1 MPKQFK
7 NSKKI
12 LAATV
17 LTTALSVA
25 PIVSNADTNQTAEPA
40 FGPLGPVTPTLPA
53 EPSLPAELP
62 AEPKEYKDEHGN
74 KVYDYSEEDLDAGI
88 GQPAEEGEGPVVS
101 TPTVDKFGNTAYEQ
115 GDLNPDAGQPAE
127 PGEGPVVSM
136 PTVDEKG
143 NTIYEGQYNKPS
155 VNKVSTNKVS
165 KVSTNQNLNPK
176 TGDSSMIG
184 YVGLGLSSAL
194 GLFRKRK

>member
-17 LTTALSVA
+17 LTTSLAVA
-25 PIVSNADTNQTAEPA
+25 PIVSNADTNQTAEPG
-40 FGPLGPVTPTLPA
+40 FGPLGPVTPTVEPA
-53 EPSLPAELP
+53 EPSLPAEPP
-62 AEPKEYKDEHGN
+62 AQPKEYKDEHGN

-115 GDLNPDAGQPAE
+115 GDLNPDAGQPE
-127 PGEGPVVSM
+127 ELGEGPIVSM
-136 PTVDEKG
+136 QTVDEKG
-143 NTIYEGQYNKPS
+143 NTIYAKYN
-155 VNKVSTNKVS
+155 NS
-165 KVSTNQNLNPK
+165 K
-176 TGDSSMIG
+176 
-184 YVGLGLSSAL
+184 
-194 GLFRKRK
+194 LFIKI

>member
-1 MPKQFK
+1 MPKQFR
-7 NSKKI
+7 NNKKI

-17 LTTALSVA
+17 LTTALSIA
-25 PIVSNADTNQTAEPA
+25 PIVSNADTNQPAELGEGPA
-40 FGPLGPVTPTLPA
+40 GVVTPALPA
-53 EPSLPAELP
+53 ESQLPADLAKPEV
-62 AEPKEYKDEHGN
+62 YKDKHGN
-74 KVYDYSEEDLDAGI
+74 KVYDNSEENLDAGI
-88 GQPAEEGEGPVVS
+88 
-101 TPTVDKFGNTAYEQ
+101 
-115 GDLNPDAGQPAE
+115 GQPAE

-136 PTVDEKG
+136 PTVDEFGNTVYEQGDLNPDAGQPAEKGEGPIVSMPMVDQKG
-143 NTIYEGQYNKPS
+143 NTIYGKYNKTS

-165 KVSTNQNLNPK
+165 KVSTTQNLNPK